1 MFCVRLLR
9 IAKLRSRHIRRQRY
23 CHSTDR
29 CSRGVDRR
37 WAPTPRCG
45 MAVKSMAW
53 MTNLMVYVNRR
64 LLGQQRDK
72 LYREALRMELAAAGE
87 DLKKLRE
94 IARVHIE
101 KAAAGDMQAIK
112 ELADRLDGKPMPML
126 EHAEPSS
133 LPRRKLT
140 YEIVHVTR
148 EEIDNRDRALVVDY
162 QEVKAINGNG
172 RDHADGEIKPVNG
185 NGHEQRE

>member
-1 MFCVRLLR
+1 
-9 IAKLRSRHIRRQRY
+9 
-23 CHSTDR
+23 
-29 CSRGVDRR
+29 
-37 WAPTPRCG
+37 
-45 MAVKSMAW
+45 

-112 ELADRLDGKPMPML
+112 ELADRLDGKATQML
-126 EHAEPSS
+126 EHTAPSS
-133 LPRRKLT
+133 LPPRKLT

-148 EEIDNRDRALVVDY
+148 EEIDNRDRDLVVDY
-162 QEVKAINGNG
+162 QEVKT
-172 RDHADGEIKPVNG
+172 VNG
-185 NGHEQRE
+185 NGHDHADSENKPVNGSGHEQRE

>member
-1 MFCVRLLR
+1 
-9 IAKLRSRHIRRQRY
+9 
-23 CHSTDR
+23 
-29 CSRGVDRR
+29 
-37 WAPTPRCG
+37 
-45 MAVKSMAW
+45 

-72 LYREALRMELAAAGE
+72 LYREALRMELSAAGE

-112 ELADRLDGKPMPML
+112 ELADRLDGKATQML
-126 EHAEPSS
+126 EHTAPSS
-133 LPRRKLT
+133 LERRKLT

-148 EEIDNRDRALVVDY
+148 EEIDTRDRELDLDDY
-162 QEVKAINGNG
+162 HEVKAIDGNG
-172 RDHADGEIKPVNG
+172 HDHADSENKAVNG
-185 NGHEQRE
+185 SGHEQRE

>member
-1 MFCVRLLR
+1 
-9 IAKLRSRHIRRQRY
+9 
-23 CHSTDR
+23 
-29 CSRGVDRR
+29 
-37 WAPTPRCG
+37 
-45 MAVKSMAW
+45 

-112 ELADRLDGKPMPML
+112 ELADRLDGKATQML
-126 EHAEPSS
+126 EHTAPSS
-133 LPRRKLT
+133 LERRKLT

-148 EEIDNRDRALVVDY
+148 EEIDNRDRDLVVDY
-162 QEVKAINGNG
+162 QEVKT
-172 RDHADGEIKPVNG
+172 VNG
-185 NGHEQRE
+185 NGHDHADSENKPVNGSGHEQRE